1 MLYESVIRLPALRC
15 CHLYLHT
22 TACPE
27 HTTSPLAGKRR
38 SDGSLHAAAPSWLQL
53 MTNVLK
59 AEQAEG
65 GVDLVMFGGD
75 QVGGSIQ
82 ALL

>member
-1 MLYESVIRLPALRC
+1 MLLLF
-15 CHLYLHT
+15 HT
-22 TACPE
+22 KAGAE
-27 HTTSPLAGKRR
+27 HTTSPLAGRRR
-38 SDGSLHAAAPSWLQL
+38 SDWSLHAAVPSWLQL

-75 QVGGSIQ
+75 QVGGC
-82 ALL
+82 A